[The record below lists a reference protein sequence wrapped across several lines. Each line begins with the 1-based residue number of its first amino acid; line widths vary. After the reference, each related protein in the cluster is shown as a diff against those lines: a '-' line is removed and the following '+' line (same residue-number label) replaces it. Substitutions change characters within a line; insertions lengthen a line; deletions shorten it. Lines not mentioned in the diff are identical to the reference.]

1 MLLRRTTYSCCLIV
15 RLAALGLLAVAV
27 LSGGSGRANAEDVP
41 VAAPAVV
48 AQDAMVVGDGSRTR
62 FVMDLTATTAF
73 TVFPLDEPDRIVIDL
88 PGVGFALPLDAGHD
102 GKGLV
107 SAFRFGQI
115 SAGKSRVVL
124 DIKEPVAVD
133 KSFVLPPADGQ
144 PAKLVVDLVPVSR
157 GSFATAVRLYRDT
170 EKQAAAANAPPAPP
184 PSDGRLRIVLDPGH
198 GGIDSGAIAKSGTQ
212 EKGVVLAF
220 AKVVAKKLEAS
231 GRYEVM
237 MTRSDDSFIS
247 LGGRVAFARS
257 HHADLFV
264 SIHADSFW
272 GEDVRGA
279 TIYTLSDRASD
290 KMAAQIAESENKS
303 DILAGVAVTED
314 TTEVSDILIDLARRE
329 TKSFAVVFAR
339 NMIKE
344 LRPNVRLFKHAHQQ
358 AGFMVLKAPDVPSA
372 LVELGYLSNQ
382 EDEKLLTSDAWR
394 DKTADA
400 MTRAIDDYFRMR
412 VAQTTTGSIEPVAAA
427 PSTAAQ

>member
-1 MLLRRTTYSCCLIV
+1 MLLKLTTYQSRCIAPLLRV
-15 RLAALGLLAVAV
+15 TALLALLVGAFPGPAAAADEGGLSVPATTLVAH
-27 LSGGSGRANAEDVP
+27 
-41 VAAPAVV
+41 
-48 AQDAMVVGDGSRTR
+48 DARVVGDGARTR
-62 FVMDLTATTAF
+62 FVMDLTDTTTFA
-73 TVFPLDEPDRIVIDL
+73 VFPLDEPDRVVIDL
-88 PGVGFALPLDAGHD
+88 PGVGFALPEGTGHD

-115 SAGKSRVVL
+115 SAGKSRIVL
-124 DIKEPVAVD
+124 DVNAPVAID

-144 PAKLVVDLVPVSR
+144 SAKLVVDLVPTSR
-157 GSFATAVRLYRDT
+157 ESFASAVRLYRDK
-170 EKQAAAANAPPAPP
+170 EQEAVAASAPPVPP
-184 PSDGRLRIVLDPGH
+184 PSDGRLRVVIDPGH
-198 GGIDSGAIAKSGTQ
+198 GGIDSGAIAKSGTL
-212 EKGVVLAF
+212 EKNVVLAF
-220 AKVVAKKLEAS
+220 AKTVAKKLEAS
-231 GRYEVM
+231 GRYEVL

-314 TTEVSDILIDLARRE
+314 TSEVSDILIDLARRE
-329 TKSFAVVFAR
+329 TKNFAVVFAR

-344 LRPNVRLFKHAHQQ
+344 LKPNVRLFKHAHQQ

-382 EDEKLLTSDAWR
+382 DDEKLLTSDAWR

-400 MTRAIDDYFRMR
+400 MTRAVDNYFRLR
-412 VAQTTTGSIEPVAAA
+412 VAQTTTGSIDPATVE
-427 PSTAAQ
+427 Q

>member
-1 MLLRRTTYSCCLIV
+1 MLLKLTTFPSRCVAPLLRAAALLLLIV
-15 RLAALGLLAVAV
+15 GGLPGPAAAADTG
-27 LSGGSGRANAEDVP
+27 DQ
-41 VAAPAVV
+41 AAPTFSLV
-48 AQDAMVVGDGSRTR
+48 ARDAKVVGDGSRTR
-62 FVMDLTATTAF
+62 FVMDLTDTTTFA
-73 TVFPLDEPDRIVIDL
+73 VFPLDEPDRVVIDL
-88 PGVGFALPLDAGHD
+88 PGVGFALPEGAGHD

-107 SAFRFGQI
+107 TAFRFGQI
-115 SAGKSRVVL
+115 SAGKSRIVL
-124 DIKEPVAVD
+124 DVNGPVAVD

-144 PAKLVVDLVPVSR
+144 PAKLVVDLVPTSR
-157 GSFATAVRLYRDT
+157 QSFASAVRLYRDK
-170 EKQAAAANAPPAPP
+170 EQQAAAANALPVPP
-184 PSDGRLRIVLDPGH
+184 PSDGRLRVVIDPGH
-198 GGIDSGAIAKSGTQ
+198 GGIDSGAIGKSGTL
-212 EKGVVLAF
+212 EKNVVLAF
-220 AKVVAKKLEAS
+220 AKIVAKKLEAS
-231 GRYEVM
+231 GRYQVL

-272 GEDVRGA
+272 GDDVRGA

-314 TTEVSDILIDLARRE
+314 TSEVSDILIDLARRE
-329 TKSFAVVFAR
+329 TKNFAVVFAR

-344 LRPNVRLFKHAHQQ
+344 LKPNVRLFKHAHQQ

-382 EDEKLLTSDAWR
+382 EDEKLLTSEAWC

-400 MTRAIDDYFRMR
+400 MTRAVDNYFRLR
-412 VAQTTTGSIEPVAAA
+412 VAQTTTGSIDPATVE
-427 PSTAAQ
+427 Q

>member
-1 MLLRRTTYSCCLIV
+1 MLLRRTTYTRWLLV
-15 RLAALGLLAVAV
+15 RLAALALLAGA
-27 LSGGSGRANAEDVP
+27 L
-41 VAAPAVV
+41 AAPAAAAAIDAPVTAPGAALATSPVV
-48 AQDAMVVGDGSRTR
+48 AHDAKVVGDGSRTR
-62 FVMDLTATTAF
+62 FVMDLSAATSF

-88 PGVGFALPLDAGHD
+88 PGVGFALPAEAGHD

-124 DIKEPVAVD
+124 DITEPVAVD

-157 GSFATAVRLYRDT
+157 ASFATAVRAYRDT
-170 EKQAAAANAPPAPP
+170 EKEAAAAHVPASPAPT
-184 PSDGRLRIVLDPGH
+184 DGRLRIVLDPGH

-231 GRYEVM
+231 GRYEVL

-247 LGGRVAFARS
+247 LGGRVAFARA

-279 TIYTLSDRASD
+279 TVYTLSDKASD

-344 LRPNVRLFKHAHQQ
+344 LKPDVRLFKRAHQQ

-382 EDEKLLTSDAWR
+382 DDEKLLTSDAWR

-412 VAQTTTGSIEPVAAA
+412 VSQTTTGSIVPVAGE
-427 PSTAAQ
+427 P

>member
-1 MLLRRTTYSCCLIV
+1 MAEALCG
-15 RLAALGLLAVAV
+15 AAAAAAIDAPVTASGEVAP
-27 LSGGSGRANAEDVP
+27 GSE
-41 VAAPAVV
+41 VV
-48 AQDAMVVGDGSRTR
+48 AHDVKVVGDGSRTR
-62 FVMDLTATTAF
+62 FIMDLSASTSF
-73 TVFPLDEPDRIVIDL
+73 TVFPLDEPDRVVIDL
-88 PGVGFALPLDAGHD
+88 PGVGFALPAEAGHN

-124 DIKEPVAVD
+124 DITEPVAVD

-144 PAKLVVDLVPVSR
+144 PAKLVIDLVPASR
-157 GSFATAVRLYRDT
+157 TAFSTAVRAYRDK
-170 EKQAAAANAPPAPP
+170 EKEAFAAAAPASPA

-231 GRYEVM
+231 GRYEVL
-237 MTRSDDSFIS
+237 MTRSDDSFVS
-247 LGGRVAFARS
+247 LGGRVAFARA

-279 TIYTLSDRASD
+279 TVYTLSDKASD

-344 LRPNVRLFKHAHQQ
+344 LKPDVRLFKRAHQQ

-400 MTRAIDDYFRMR
+400 MTRAVDDYFRMR
-412 VAQTTTGSIEPVAAA
+412 VAQTTTGSIVPAIGEP
-427 PSTAAQ
+427 